1 MPPPDKASVVLVT
14 ANDDNDVDDGNAAV
28 KRKTSLPPL
37 LATSKKLPRGSPAL
51 AVPEAAWIDAAAV
64 DASPLGEATKGLEP
78 WLRLALLLLH
88 ARSPEGVASPLAPYA
103 SALPSEP
110 DAPVFWSEDELEMLA
125 GTQVGDAVAGYRAF
139 FAARHAQLEA
149 SLFSRDRQLFP
160 EASFSAPAFAWAAAT
175 VRARLFAP
183 LDGGASG
190 SASGSGGGGE
200 ASGSAPAEA
209 AADVAIVPGIDLV
222 SHSRSPNASLRVTSR
237 GGGGGAGGGSG
248 VGGVGGVVGGL
259 LGGLGIG
266 GNSGGGEGGAS
277 TSGGRVAVLEATSD
291 RDLGEGEALTIDFG
305 PGRTDSQVLLDHGAV
320 DPAAPRPGFVLTLAL
335 PREPEEEEGG
345 AEAGASTSKTPRPP
359 PTFFDDK
366 LDIAEMAGLGATA
379 TFVLDPRARAPPQEM
394 LAYLRLMNLGGADAF
409 LLEPVFRG
417 EVWSRHVQEP
427 VSRENERAV
436 CASMASGCAAAL
448 ARIGGDAAGDE
459 SALAAGGSAGSG
471 QLSRRAAAALRIRCG
486 ERAALASAARWFAG
500 REAALD
506 SLEYYQ
512 ERRLRGLGL
521 LDEEGRSTYDDF
533 FKDGIA

>member
-1 MPPPDKASVVLVT
+1 MPAPENASVVLVT
-14 ANDDNDVDDGNAAV
+14 ANEDRDDGTDRQ
-28 KRKTSLPPL
+28 RKTSSSLPPL
-37 LATSKKLPRGSPAL
+37 LATSRKLPRGSPAL
-51 AVPEAAWIDAAAV
+51 SVPEAAWIDAAAV
-64 DASPLGEATKGLEP
+64 DASPLGEATRGLEP
-78 WLRLALLLLH
+78 WLRLALLLLY
-88 ARSPEGVASPLAPYA
+88 ARSPEGVSSPFSPYA
-103 SALPSEP
+103 SALSAEP
-110 DAPVFWSEDELEMLA
+110 DAPVFWSDAELKLLA

-139 FAARHAQLEA
+139 FAARYSQLEA
-149 SLFSRDRQLFP
+149 SLFSKNRELFP

-190 SASGSGGGGE
+190 GGGNGSGE
-200 ASGSAPAEA
+200 ASTSSSPSEE
-209 AADVAIVPGIDLV
+209 DVAIIPGIDLV
-222 SHSRSPNASLRVTSR
+222 SHSRSPNASLRVSKR
-237 GGGGGAGGGSG
+237 GGGGPGGG
-248 VGGVGGVVGGL
+248 VGGVGGF

-266 GNSGGGEGGAS
+266 NNNENSANGGGNTGDRIA
-277 TSGGRVAVLEATSD
+277 TLEVTSD
-291 RDLGEGEALTIDFG
+291 RDLGQGEALTIDFG

-335 PREPEEEEGG
+335 PREPGEEEEVQEGG
-345 AEAGASTSKTPRPP
+345 ESKKRPP
-359 PTFFDDK
+359 PTFFEDK
-366 LDIAEMAGLGATA
+366 LDIAESAGYGPSA

-394 LAYLRLMNLGGADAF
+394 LCYLRLMNLGGADAF

-427 VSRENERAV
+427 ISRENERAV
-436 CASMASGCAAAL
+436 CASMAGGCAAAL
-448 ARIGGDAAGDE
+448 ARIEGDAAGDE
-459 SALAAGGSAGSG
+459 RELAGNSS
-471 QLSRRAAAALRIRCG
+471 LSRRAAAALRVRCG

-500 REAALD
+500 REASLD

>member
-1 MPPPDKASVVLVT
+1 MAHLLCRSGEDTGHESLRTLFPG
-14 ANDDNDVDDGNAAV
+14 DD
-28 KRKTSLPPL
+28 
-37 LATSKKLPRGSPAL
+37 
-51 AVPEAAWIDAAAV
+51 EIAAAPRAEELHRV
-64 DASPLGEATKGLEP
+64 VCLE
-78 WLRLALLLLH
+78 
-88 ARSPEGVASPLAPYA
+88 EGVASPLAPYA

-110 DAPVFWSEDELEMLA
+110 DAPVFWSEDELELLA

-190 SASGSGGGGE
+190 SGSGSGSGGGGGGGE
-200 ASGSAPAEA
+200 ASSSSSPAEG
-209 AADVAIVPGIDLV
+209 DVAIVPSIDLV

-237 GGGGGAGGGSG
+237 GGGGGTGGGSG
-248 VGGVGGVVGGL
+248 GGGVGGVVGGL

-266 GNSGGGEGGAS
+266 GNNSGGGEGGAGGG
-277 TSGGRVAVLEATSD
+277 GGRVAVLEATSD

-335 PREPEEEEGG
+335 PREPEEEEEGG
-345 AEAGASTSKTPRPP
+345 AEAGASMSSKPKTPRPP

-459 SALAAGGSAGSG
+459 SALAAGSSGSGSG